1 MHDVICNAGGK
12 DSTVILHLLHAALS
26 HLFVN
31 GRLRHRVPSSS
42 IVKDSSHPHVS
53 DDQVVTFACTCI
65 SNTDIDSSTMVSAID
80 DGMPDSQY
88 TDKTIGCSGHQSLT
102 VSQAMSYIKTIYF
115 DTPDEFPAML
125 DFMQEMQQF
134 KKIN

>member
-12 DSTVILHLLHAALS
+12 DCTVILHLLHAALS

-31 GRLRHRVPSSS
+31 GRLRHRVTSSFL
-42 IVKDSSHPHVS
+42 VKDSSHPHVS
-53 DDQVVTFACTCI
+53 
-65 SNTDIDSSTMVSAID
+65 ID
-80 DGMPDSQY
+80 DGISDSQD
-88 TDKTIGCSGHQSLT
+88 TDLNSIPDKTIGCLGHQSLT

-125 DFMQEMQQF
+125 DFMQEMQQRYLTYLF
-134 KKIN
+134 